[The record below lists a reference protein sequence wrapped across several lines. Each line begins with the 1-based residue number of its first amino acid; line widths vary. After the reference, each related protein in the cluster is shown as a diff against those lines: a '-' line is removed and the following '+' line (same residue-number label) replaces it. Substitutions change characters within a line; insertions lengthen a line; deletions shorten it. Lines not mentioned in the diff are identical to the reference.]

1 VKRELEWLEEVETV
15 FHLVMRE
22 RAVSMFSSTI
32 ASENVLFCGDGNGD
46 GDDDFG
52 GDGLKKKKFLGL
64 DIIEGVICVC

>member
-1 VKRELEWLEEVETV
+1 MKRELEWLEKVETV

-32 ASENVLFCGDGNGD
+32 ASENVLFCGDGD
-46 GDDDFG
+46 GDLG

-64 DIIEGVICVC
+64 DIIEGFICV